1 MVSSHFA
8 VRSKVAKSLFKS
20 LILPSFFFFF
30 FGVELLR
37 LGVAFGEA
45 GILLTCSQLS
55 AAS

>member
-20 LILPSFFFFF
+20 LILPSFFFF
-30 FGVELLR
+30 GVELLG

>member
-30 FGVELLR
+30 GVELLG

-55 AAS
+55 VAS